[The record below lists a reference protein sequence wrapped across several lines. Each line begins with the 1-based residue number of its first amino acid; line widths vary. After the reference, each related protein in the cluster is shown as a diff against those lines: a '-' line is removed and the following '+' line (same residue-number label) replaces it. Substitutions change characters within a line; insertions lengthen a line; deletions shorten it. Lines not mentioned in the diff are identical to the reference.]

1 MTQFDFAPESQKAT
15 IQTAHLLLLQAARL
29 RQKLQAAVTEACDLT
44 LSEKELLGRVQQSG
58 GEVRMSDISS
68 ALMFTEGGA
77 TKIIG
82 RLEKQGLVT
91 RHRSETDKRVILINI
106 TQEGE
111 SKLKTALNAMANV
124 AYPLLT
130 KVYSEDECAEM
141 TRLLKKLDEHIDEA

>member
-15 IQTAHLLLLQAARL
+15 IQTAHLLLQQAARL
-29 RQKLQAAVTEACDLT
+29 RQKLQTAVTEACDLT

-91 RHRSETDKRVILINI
+91 RHRSQEDKRVILINI
-106 TQEGE
+106 TEEGE
-111 SKLKTALNAMANV
+111 SKLATALSAMANV
-124 AYPLLT
+124 AYPLLS
-130 KVYSEDECAEM
+130 KVYSEEECAQM
-141 TRLLKKLDEHIDEA
+141 SRLLEKLGAHPDLL